1 MTTFRET
8 HSLVVVI
15 CFILIV
21 REYPALMLYT
31 DQFVVLILEQIQ
43 PATVCSRLEN
53 FAKEFLEESLS
64 MGRKTMF

>member
-1 MTTFRET
+1 
-8 HSLVVVI
+8 
-15 CFILIV
+15 
-21 REYPALMLYT
+21 MLYT